1 MKADLYLENK
11 GAKIWTPYF
20 VIGSLLEAKNGFM
33 SSNLMTL
40 PQTNKPSSAGVE
52 PQCPDED
59 GGSGITGS
67 FESLLPP
74 PWEWGRVVCH
84 LIYWEKH
91 GHDKCKLLQTD
102 SQNYRPVC
110 SGSLKGSSGSFR
122 ESVKAR

>member
-1 MKADLYLENK
+1 MCSALGSYFTSQKLASGPTAISFSFHVVKADLYLENK

-74 PWEWGRVVCH
+74 PGNGEG
-84 LIYWEKH
+84 
-91 GHDKCKLLQTD
+91 
-102 SQNYRPVC
+102 
-110 SGSLKGSSGSFR
+110 
-122 ESVKAR
+122 